1 MQKIVLTGAAGKLG
15 SQLRGPLA
23 DMAAQLVSTD
33 ILDSAGDLAANESW
47 VTADLADRAAM
58 QDMIDGAD
66 MVVHFG
72 AIGDEGTFE
81 QILGPNIIGAYNVW
95 EAARLTG
102 VKRIIYASSIH
113 AVGMYP
119 KTQAITPAT
128 PHRPDGFYG
137 VAKCFAEDIAGMYW
151 EKAGVEAVCLRIY
164 SCTPEPMNARAL
176 GSWLSYGD
184 LVRLVTASITTPIT
198 GFTVAYGVSN
208 NDRCPVDNSAAAFL
222 GYKPQDNAEAW
233 AEEILARD
241 PQADPSDLG
250 QLAHGGPFASA
261 PINSSGLSAKFLVN
275 PPD

>member
-95 EAARLTG
+95 EAARLAGEIRRRGYKAAKLDDAADT
-102 VKRIIYASSIH
+102 VKI
-113 AVGMYP
+113 
-119 KTQAITPAT
+119 
-128 PHRPDGFYG
+128 
-137 VAKCFAEDIAGMYW
+137 
-151 EKAGVEAVCLRIY
+151 
-164 SCTPEPMNARAL
+164 
-176 GSWLSYGD
+176 
-184 LVRLVTASITTPIT
+184 
-198 GFTVAYGVSN
+198 
-208 NDRCPVDNSAAAFL
+208 AAAGHLDLRDQVDGADAGLFIAIL
-222 GYKPQDNAEAW
+222 NAC
-233 AEEILARD
+233 ILAD
-241 PQADPSDLG
+241 AACPG
-250 QLAHGGPFASA
+250 QLAIDEGHLAGHEDKIARYREGNVIRRRCRRIGDGDAKLAQAGVYVVCHGVKSFP
-261 PINSSGLSAKFLVN
+261 
-275 PPD
+275 